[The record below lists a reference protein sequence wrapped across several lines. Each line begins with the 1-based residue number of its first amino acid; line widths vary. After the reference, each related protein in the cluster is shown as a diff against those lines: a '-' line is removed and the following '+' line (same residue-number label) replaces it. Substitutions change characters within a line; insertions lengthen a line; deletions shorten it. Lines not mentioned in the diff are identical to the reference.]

1 MSSESDTSKSAPTPR
16 RLTPFVCQGCGCL
29 CDDIEAEAV
38 GDRISLLAG
47 LCNLGGE
54 WFETQITARAAR
66 TAIPLDPQQIDA
78 AASLLSAARF
88 PALIGVETLTAESQ
102 RLAVRLAERIGG
114 VIASDPR
121 PAMIARQEVGEV
133 TCTLGE
139 IRARADL
146 VVFWFADPARTH
158 PRHLERYSGDC
169 TGRFIPNGR
178 ADRTLIVV
186 DEARTAT
193 AALAD
198 EFIELPANDEFASLE
213 ALRFRINKPD
223 LGRSPPAAAR
233 ESAWIEKLAAR
244 MQAAKYGVMVAD
256 PSRYARSSVP
266 LESAFKLVRD
276 LNLHTCFVV
285 SPLAGSGNVKGEESV
300 LQWLTGFPANVAFQD
315 GLPVYDGNAF
325 SAEALLSRGRVDAA
339 IVFDEHR
346 TLDPLLQRAQIPTIK
361 IGGDASDAAI
371 HLPAAAPIECTGTVF
386 RMDGVPLPTT
396 PLFDAKN
403 PTPERVLE
411 MLIDAVNKRTR
422 PA

>member
-1 MSSESDTSKSAPTPR
+1 MSSDSDTSKSTPTPR

-29 CDDIEAEAV
+29 CDDIEAETV
-38 GDRISLLAG
+38 RDRISLLAG

-66 TAIPLDPQQIDA
+66 TAIPLDPQQIDS
-78 AASLLSAARF
+78 AASLLAAARF
-88 PALIGVETLTAESQ
+88 PALIGVETLTADAQ
-102 RLAVRLAERIGG
+102 RLAVRLAQRIGG
-114 VIASDPR
+114 VVASDPR
-121 PAMIARQEVGEV
+121 PAIIARQEVGEV

-186 DEARTAT
+186 DEAPTST
-193 AALAD
+193 AAHAD
-198 EFIELPANDEFASLE
+198 EFIELPANDEFAALD

-223 LGRSPPAAAR
+223 LGRSPPASAR
-233 ESAWIEKLAAR
+233 NTAWIEKLAAR
-244 MQAAKYGVMVAD
+244 MQTAKYGVMVVD

-285 SPLAGSGNVKGEESV
+285 SPLAGAGNVKGEEAV

-315 GLPVYDGNAF
+315 GLPTYDGNAL

-339 IVFDEHR
+339 VVFGEHHTAHR
-346 TLDPLLQRAQIPTIK
+346 SSQGAQIPTVK
-361 IGGDASDAAI
+361 IGGDASDATI
-371 HLPAAAPIECTGTVF
+371 HLPAAAPIECSGTVF

-396 PLFDAKN
+396 PLLDANN
-403 PTPERVLE
+403 PTPQRVLE
-411 MLIDAVNKRTR
+411 LLIDALNQRAR
-422 PA
+422 PV